1 MIIYFYYKTCKVYK
15 NSFFIKYLNYSVIF
29 TFLGYMWF
37 LLSIYEP
44 TGDTIKATYLI
55 QAFHLIAFA
64 RSIYLNKLKISKPNL
79 YKITV
84 LVLSITLFIISRRIY
99 HTIQHLLLKI
109 IDFENF

>member
-1 MIIYFYYKTCKVYK
+1 
-15 NSFFIKYLNYSVIF
+15 
-29 TFLGYMWF
+29 MWF

-55 QAFHLIAFA
+55 QAFHLIAFVA
-64 RSIYLNKLKISKPNL
+64 SIYLNKLKISKPNL

-84 LVLSITLFIISRRIY
+84 LVLSITFIYNFQTYLSY
-99 HTIQHLLLKI
+99 TIQHLLLKI